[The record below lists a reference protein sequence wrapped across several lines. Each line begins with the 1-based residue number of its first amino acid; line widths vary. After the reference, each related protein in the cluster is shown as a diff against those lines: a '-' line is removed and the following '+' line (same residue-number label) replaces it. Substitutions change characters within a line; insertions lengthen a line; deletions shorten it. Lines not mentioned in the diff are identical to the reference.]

1 MNNIIIG
8 QYIKGDSWLHK
19 LDPRNKIVLTILWI
33 VTIFLIPNIYGM
45 LVMLGLYLIMFF
57 TTGLPISK
65 VIKGLRP
72 ILFLLIF
79 TFVLQVIY
87 TKEGN
92 LLYTFHF
99 QIGLYQFLMIIGIVL
114 IYLGTRKIVPIKL
127 LYFLILVV
135 GIFLLQLIHV
145 DSFVWANYDF
155 LIYEGGLIQ
164 GSFVFLRIILM
175 IGITTL
181 LTLST
186 MSTDINN
193 GLESLLSPL
202 KKIKIPVGE
211 FAMIIS
217 LTLRF
222 IPMLY
227 QETNKI
233 MKAQASR
240 GVDFTE
246 GSLKSKI
253 NQIISLL
260 IPMFVM
266 SFNKAED
273 LANAMETRGYV
284 VGAKRSRLDVL
295 KLKVKDY
302 ISFSISIIIFGLVI
316 WWKVVY

>member
-1 MNNIIIG
+1 
-8 QYIKGDSWLHK
+8 
-19 LDPRNKIVLTILWI
+19 
-33 VTIFLIPNIYGM
+33 
-45 LVMLGLYLIMFF
+45 
-57 TTGLPISK
+57 
-65 VIKGLRP
+65 
-72 ILFLLIF
+72 
-79 TFVLQVIY
+79 
-87 TKEGN
+87 
-92 LLYTFHF
+92 
-99 QIGLYQFLMIIGIVL
+99 
-114 IYLGTRKIVPIKL
+114 
-127 LYFLILVV
+127 
-135 GIFLLQLIHV
+135 
-145 DSFVWANYDF
+145 
-155 LIYEGGLIQ
+155 
-164 GSFVFLRIILM
+164 
-175 IGITTL
+175 
-181 LTLST
+181 

>member
-1 MNNIIIG
+1 
-8 QYIKGDSWLHK
+8 
-19 LDPRNKIVLTILWI
+19 
-33 VTIFLIPNIYGM
+33 
-45 LVMLGLYLIMFF
+45 
-57 TTGLPISK
+57 
-65 VIKGLRP
+65 
-72 ILFLLIF
+72 
-79 TFVLQVIY
+79 
-87 TKEGN
+87 
-92 LLYTFHF
+92 
-99 QIGLYQFLMIIGIVL
+99 
-114 IYLGTRKIVPIKL
+114 
-127 LYFLILVV
+127 
-135 GIFLLQLIHV
+135 
-145 DSFVWANYDF
+145 
-155 LIYEGGLIQ
+155 
-164 GSFVFLRIILM
+164 
-175 IGITTL
+175 
-181 LTLST
+181 

-316 WWKVVY
+316 WWKVV